1 MWNGYDCVP
10 HNLLLAKFQAYCFS
24 RESIRLFSSYL
35 TNRTQ
40 KIKFQFIILGSTGPY
55 TLQIGDIT
63 IKSPSSVTL
72 LSITIYSKFNFKEHS
87 NNIVKKVYYKLY
99 KLYTLTKLLKLLI
112 LEKAKILACS
122 MIESQFA
129 YCSLIR
135 CSTEKQ
141 IRKELKGTIFPISV

>member
-1 MWNGYDCVP
+1 MKANP
-10 HNLLLAKFQAYCFS
+10 
-24 RESIRLFSSYL
+24 E
-35 TNRTQ
+35 
-40 KIKFQFIILGSTGPY
+40 KFQFIILGSTGPY

-63 IKSPSSVTL
+63 IKSLSSVTL

-129 YCSLIR
+129 CCSLIR

-141 IRKELKGTIFPISV
+141 IRKDLKGTIFPISV